1 MPVIKKRK
9 NKGGTANPRI
19 RPCSWPLFLWKEG
32 IFMTRE
38 EYANMLLPNVLHD
51 RKYYEEKYKKRNLKP
66 GAMVTRIGPSP
77 TGFVHIGTLYQA
89 IVANKLAKQSEGVC
103 FLRVEDTDQKRLVEN
118 GIEQIL
124 EAVKTYQIPFDEY
137 PIDMESEVGEYGPYI
152 QSKRVDIYQ
161 AFVKDLII
169 KDLAYPSFL
178 TEEEKKEMTE
188 KQQKRKQRIGYYGI
202 WASKERSLTME
213 EVQEKVASGIPYVI
227 RLKSKGSFEN
237 KVVIEDCIKG
247 KLEFPENDM
256 DHVLLKSDGI
266 PTYHFAHA
274 VDDTL
279 MGTTHVTRGDEW
291 LSSLP
296 LHIELFQTLGFE
308 PLKYAHLATIQ
319 KEEDGKKRKISK
331 RKDPEANV
339 KFYSEKGI
347 PVEAVK
353 IYLMTLANSNFEEWF
368 LANPDKDINE
378 FELHFENMS
387 TSGALFDMEKLLNI
401 SRNYLSRITAEEFY
415 NQILE
420 WAEIYSQDF
429 VEDLKTY
436 KDIIIATLNIERN
449 VVKPR
454 KDYDMYSEIESN
466 INYMYHFENPEYEWQ
481 KITEMKEIKNI
492 LQTYRTKYFNEE
504 DNEEVWFN
512 KIKDMCDE
520 LGYAS
525 NMKEYKKNPE
535 NYKGNVADVSTVLR
549 VALTG
554 RSRTPNLYDIMKIL
568 GKEEITRRIALLEDE
583 A

>member
-1 MPVIKKRK
+1 
-9 NKGGTANPRI
+9 
-19 RPCSWPLFLWKEG
+19 
-32 IFMTRE
+32 MTRE
-38 EYANMLLPNVLHD
+38 EYANMLLPKVMHD
-51 RKYYEEKYKKRNLKP
+51 RAYYEEKYKKRNLP
-66 GAMVTRIGPSP
+66 NDAMVTRIGPSP

-89 IVANKLAKQSEGVC
+89 IVANRLAKQSGGVC

-124 EAVKTYQIPFDEY
+124 DAVKNYQIPFDEY
-137 PIDMESEVGEYGPYI
+137 PIDMEHEVGEYGPYI

-161 AFVKDLII
+161 AFAKDLII

-178 TEEEKKEMTE
+178 TDEEKEEMTE
-188 KQQKRKQRIGYYGI
+188 KQKKRKQRIGYYGI
-202 WASKERSLTME
+202 WASAERSLTME
-213 EVQEKVASGIPYVI
+213 EVKEKVEKGIPYVI
-227 RLKSKGSFEN
+227 RLKSKGSFDN
-237 KVVIEDCIKG
+237 KIIVEDCIKG

-296 LHIELFQTLGFE
+296 LHMELFHVLGFE
-308 PLKYAHLATIQ
+308 PPKYAHLATIQ
-319 KEEDGKKRKISK
+319 KEEDGKRRKISK

-339 KFYSEKGI
+339 KFYSEQGI

-353 IYLMTLANSNFEEWF
+353 IYLLTLANSNFEEWF
-368 LANPDKDINE
+368 LANPDKDIEE
-378 FELHFENMS
+378 FKVTFDAMS

-401 SRNYLSRITAEEFY
+401 SRNYLSRITAEHFY
-415 NQILE
+415 KELYDWASVYDKSSLSDLE
-420 WAEIYSQDF
+420 N
-429 VEDLKTY
+429 Y

-449 VVKPR
+449 TEKPR
-454 KDYDMYSEIESN
+454 KDYGMYSEVLPN
-466 INYMYHFENPEYEWQ
+466 ISYMYGEFKPENYEWQ
-481 KITEMKEIKNI
+481 KITDMEEIREI
-492 LQTYRTKYFNEE
+492 LNTYIENYYDE
-504 DNEEVWFN
+504 DDTEEVWFN
-512 KIKDMCDE
+512 KMKRLCDS

-535 NYKGNVADVSTVLR
+535 NFKGNVADVSTVIR

-554 RSRTPNLYDIMKIL
+554 KSRTPNLYDIMKIL
-568 GKEEITRRIALLEDE
+568 GIDEIKTRIQKIG
-583 A
+583 

>member
-1 MPVIKKRK
+1 
-9 NKGGTANPRI
+9 
-19 RPCSWPLFLWKEG
+19 
-32 IFMTRE
+32 MTRE
-38 EYANMLLPNVLHD
+38 EYANMLLPKVMHD
-51 RKYYEEKYKKRNLKP
+51 RAYYEEKYKKRNLP
-66 GAMVTRIGPSP
+66 NDAMVTRIGPSP

-89 IVANKLAKQSEGVC
+89 IVANRLAKQSGGVC

-124 EAVKTYQIPFDEY
+124 DAVKNYQIPFDEY
-137 PIDMESEVGEYGPYI
+137 PIDMEREVGEYGPYI

-178 TEEEKKEMTE
+178 TDEEKEEITE
-188 KQQKRKQRIGYYGI
+188 KQKKRKQRIGYYGI
-202 WASKERSLTME
+202 WASAERSLTMD
-213 EVQEKVASGIPYVI
+213 EVKEKVEAGIPYVI
-227 RLKSKGSFEN
+227 RLKSKGSFDN
-237 KVVIEDCIKG
+237 KIIVEDCIKG

-296 LHIELFQTLGFE
+296 LHMELFHVLGFE
-308 PLKYAHLATIQ
+308 PPKYAHLATIQ
-319 KEEDGKKRKISK
+319 KEEDGKRRKISK

-339 KFYSEKGI
+339 KFYSEQGI

-353 IYLMTLANSNFEEWF
+353 IYLLTLANSNFEEWF
-368 LANPDKDINE
+368 LANPDKDIEE
-378 FELHFENMS
+378 FKVTFDAMS

-401 SRNYLSRITAEEFY
+401 SRNYLSRITAEHFY
-415 NQILE
+415 KELYDWASVYDKSSLSDLE
-420 WAEIYSQDF
+420 
-429 VEDLKTY
+429 TY
-436 KDIIIATLNIERN
+436 KKTIIDTLNIERN
-449 VVKPR
+449 TVKPR
-454 KDYDMYSEIESN
+454 KDYGMYSEVLPN
-466 INYMYHFENPEYEWQ
+466 IAYMYGDFFTENYEWQ
-481 KITEMKEIKNI
+481 KITDKNEIKEILN
-492 LQTYRTKYFNEE
+492 TYIENYYDE
-504 DNEEVWFN
+504 DDTEEVWFN
-512 KIKDMCDE
+512 KMKSMCDA

-535 NYKGNVADVSTVLR
+535 NFKGNVADVSTVIR

-554 RSRTPNLYDIMKIL
+554 KSRTPNLYDIMKIL
-568 GKEEITRRIALLEDE
+568 GVDEIKSRIQKVEE
-583 A
+583 

>member
-1 MPVIKKRK
+1 
-9 NKGGTANPRI
+9 
-19 RPCSWPLFLWKEG
+19 
-32 IFMTRE
+32 MTRE
-38 EYANMLLPNVLHD
+38 EYANMLLPKVMHD
-51 RKYYEEKYKKRNLKP
+51 RAYYEEKYKKRNLP
-66 GAMVTRIGPSP
+66 NNAMVTRIGPSP

-89 IVANKLAKQSEGVC
+89 IVANRLAKQSGGVC

-124 EAVKTYQIPFDEY
+124 DAVKNYQIPFDEY
-137 PIDMESEVGEYGPYI
+137 PIDMEREVGEYGPYI

-178 TEEEKKEMTE
+178 TDEEKEEITE
-188 KQQKRKQRIGYYGI
+188 KQKKRKQRIGYYGI
-202 WASKERSLTME
+202 WASAERSLTMD
-213 EVQEKVASGIPYVI
+213 EVKEKVEAGIPYVI
-227 RLKSKGSFEN
+227 RLKSKGSFDN
-237 KVVIEDCIKG
+237 KIIVEDCIKG

-296 LHIELFQTLGFE
+296 LHMELFHVLGFE
-308 PLKYAHLATIQ
+308 PPKYAHLATIQ
-319 KEEDGKKRKISK
+319 KEEDGKRRKISK

-339 KFYSEKGI
+339 KFYSEQGI

-353 IYLMTLANSNFEEWF
+353 IYLLTLANSNFEEWF
-368 LANPDKDINE
+368 LANPDKDIEE
-378 FELHFENMS
+378 FKVTFDAMS

-401 SRNYLSRITAEEFY
+401 SKNYLSRITAEHFY
-415 NQILE
+415 KELYDWASIYDKSSLSDLE
-420 WAEIYSQDF
+420 
-429 VEDLKTY
+429 TY
-436 KDIIIATLNIERN
+436 KKTIIDTLNIERN
-449 VVKPR
+449 TVKPR
-454 KDYDMYSEIESN
+454 KDYGMYSEVLPN
-466 INYMYHFENPEYEWQ
+466 IAYMYGDFFPENYEWQ
-481 KITEMKEIKNI
+481 KITDKNEIKEILN
-492 LQTYRTKYFNEE
+492 TYIENYYDEDDTEE
-504 DNEEVWFN
+504 LWFN
-512 KIKDMCDE
+512 KMKSMCDA

-535 NYKGNVADVSTVLR
+535 NFKGNVADVSTVIR

-554 RSRTPNLYDIMKIL
+554 KSRTPNLYDIMKIL
-568 GKEEITRRIALLEDE
+568 GVDEIKSRIQKVEE
-583 A
+583 

>member
-1 MPVIKKRK
+1 
-9 NKGGTANPRI
+9 
-19 RPCSWPLFLWKEG
+19 
-32 IFMTRE
+32 MTRE

-308 PLKYAHLATIQ
+308 PPKYAHLATIQ

>member
-1 MPVIKKRK
+1 MPVIKKKK

-308 PLKYAHLATIQ
+308 PPKYAHLATIQ

-339 KFYSEKGI
+339 KFYNEKGI

-429 VEDLKTY
+429 VESLKTY

>member
-1 MPVIKKRK
+1 
-9 NKGGTANPRI
+9 
-19 RPCSWPLFLWKEG
+19 
-32 IFMTRE
+32 MTRE
-38 EYANMLLPNVLHD
+38 EYANMLLPKVMHD
-51 RKYYEEKYKKRNLKP
+51 RAYYEEKYKKRNLP
-66 GAMVTRIGPSP
+66 NDAMVTRIGPSP

-89 IVANKLAKQSEGVC
+89 IVANRLAKQSCGVC

-124 EAVKTYQIPFDEY
+124 DAVKNYQIPFDEY
-137 PIDMESEVGEYGPYI
+137 PIDMEHEVGEYGPYI

-178 TEEEKKEMTE
+178 TDEEKEEMTE
-188 KQQKRKQRIGYYGI
+188 KQKKRKQRIGYYGI
-202 WASKERSLTME
+202 WASAERSLTME
-213 EVQEKVASGIPYVI
+213 EVKEKVEKGIPYVI
-227 RLKSKGSFEN
+227 RLKSKGSFDN
-237 KVVIEDCIKG
+237 KIIVEDCIKG

-296 LHIELFQTLGFE
+296 LHMELFHVLGFE
-308 PLKYAHLATIQ
+308 PPKYAHLATIQ
-319 KEEDGKKRKISK
+319 KEEDGKRRKISK

-339 KFYSEKGI
+339 KFYSEQGI

-353 IYLMTLANSNFEEWF
+353 IYLLTLANSNFEEWF
-368 LANPDKDINE
+368 LANPDKDIEE
-378 FELHFENMS
+378 FKVTFDAMS
-387 TSGALFDMEKLLNI
+387 ESGALFDMEKLLNI
-401 SRNYLSRITAEEFY
+401 SKNYLSRITAEKFY
-415 NQILE
+415 EELYDWANVYDKNSLSDLE
-420 WAEIYSQDF
+420 N
-429 VEDLKTY
+429 Y

-449 VVKPR
+449 TEKPR
-454 KDYDMYSEIESN
+454 KDYGMYSEVLPN
-466 INYMYHFENPEYEWQ
+466 ISYMYGEFKPENYEWQ
-481 KITEMKEIKNI
+481 KITDMEEIREI
-492 LQTYRTKYFNEE
+492 LNTYIENYYDE
-504 DNEEVWFN
+504 DDTEEVWFN
-512 KIKDMCDE
+512 KMKRLCDS

-535 NYKGNVADVSTVLR
+535 NFKGNVADVSTVIR

-554 RSRTPNLYDIMKIL
+554 KSRTPNLYDIMKIL
-568 GKEEITRRIALLEDE
+568 GIDEIKTRIQKIG
-583 A
+583 

>member
-1 MPVIKKRK
+1 
-9 NKGGTANPRI
+9 
-19 RPCSWPLFLWKEG
+19 
-32 IFMTRE
+32 
-38 EYANMLLPNVLHD
+38 
-51 RKYYEEKYKKRNLKP
+51 
-66 GAMVTRIGPSP
+66 
-77 TGFVHIGTLYQA
+77 
-89 IVANKLAKQSEGVC
+89 
-103 FLRVEDTDQKRLVEN
+103 
-118 GIEQIL
+118 
-124 EAVKTYQIPFDEY
+124 
-137 PIDMESEVGEYGPYI
+137 
-152 QSKRVDIYQ
+152 
-161 AFVKDLII
+161 
-169 KDLAYPSFL
+169 
-178 TEEEKKEMTE
+178 
-188 KQQKRKQRIGYYGI
+188 
-202 WASKERSLTME
+202 
-213 EVQEKVASGIPYVI
+213 
-227 RLKSKGSFEN
+227 
-237 KVVIEDCIKG
+237 
-247 KLEFPENDM
+247 
-256 DHVLLKSDGI
+256 
-266 PTYHFAHA
+266 
-274 VDDTL
+274 
-279 MGTTHVTRGDEW
+279 
-291 LSSLP
+291 
-296 LHIELFQTLGFE
+296 
-308 PLKYAHLATIQ
+308 
-319 KEEDGKKRKISK
+319 
-331 RKDPEANV
+331 
-339 KFYSEKGI
+339 
-347 PVEAVK
+347 
-353 IYLMTLANSNFEEWF
+353 MTLANSNFEEWF

-504 DNEEVWFN
+504 DNDEVWFN

>member
-1 MPVIKKRK
+1 
-9 NKGGTANPRI
+9 
-19 RPCSWPLFLWKEG
+19 
-32 IFMTRE
+32 MTRE
-38 EYANMLLPNVLHD
+38 EYANMLLPKVMHD
-51 RKYYEEKYKKRNLKP
+51 RAYYEEKYKKRNLP
-66 GAMVTRIGPSP
+66 NDAMVTRIGPSP

-89 IVANKLAKQSEGVC
+89 IVANRLAKQSGGVC

-124 EAVKTYQIPFDEY
+124 DAVKNYQIPFDEY
-137 PIDMESEVGEYGPYI
+137 PIDMEREVGEYGPYI

-178 TEEEKKEMTE
+178 TDEEKEEITE
-188 KQQKRKQRIGYYGI
+188 KQKKRKQRIGYYGI
-202 WASKERSLTME
+202 WASAERSLTMD
-213 EVQEKVASGIPYVI
+213 EVKEKVEAGIPYVI
-227 RLKSKGSFEN
+227 RLKSKGSFDN
-237 KVVIEDCIKG
+237 KIIVEDCIKG

-296 LHIELFQTLGFE
+296 LHMELFHVLGFE
-308 PLKYAHLATIQ
+308 PPKYAHLATIQ
-319 KEEDGKKRKISK
+319 KEEDGKRRKISK

-339 KFYSEKGI
+339 KFYSEQGI

-353 IYLMTLANSNFEEWF
+353 IYLLTLANSNFEEWF
-368 LANPDKDINE
+368 LANPDKDIEE
-378 FELHFENMS
+378 FKVTFDAMS

-401 SRNYLSRITAEEFY
+401 SRNYLSRITAEHFY
-415 NQILE
+415 KELYDWASVYDKSSLSDLE
-420 WAEIYSQDF
+420 N
-429 VEDLKTY
+429 Y

-449 VVKPR
+449 TEKPR
-454 KDYDMYSEIESN
+454 KDYGMYSEVLPN
-466 INYMYHFENPEYEWQ
+466 IAYMYGDFFFLNYEWQ
-481 KITEMKEIKNI
+481 KITDKNEIKEILN
-492 LQTYRTKYFNEE
+492 TYIENYYDE
-504 DNEEVWFN
+504 DDTEEVWFN
-512 KIKDMCDE
+512 KMKRLCDS

-535 NYKGNVADVSTVLR
+535 NFKGNVADVSTVIR

-554 RSRTPNLYDIMKIL
+554 KSRTPNLYDIMKIL
-568 GKEEITRRIALLEDE
+568 GVDEIKSRIQKVEE
-583 A
+583 

>member
-1 MPVIKKRK
+1 
-9 NKGGTANPRI
+9 
-19 RPCSWPLFLWKEG
+19 
-32 IFMTRE
+32 MTRE
-38 EYANMLLPNVLHD
+38 EYANMLLPKAMHD
-51 RKYYEEKYKKRNLKP
+51 RAYYEEKYKKRNLP
-66 GAMVTRIGPSP
+66 NDAMVTRIGPSP

-89 IVANKLAKQSEGVC
+89 IVANRLAKQSGGVC

-124 EAVKTYQIPFDEY
+124 DAVKNYQIPFDEY
-137 PIDMESEVGEYGPYI
+137 PIDMEREVGEYGPYI

-178 TEEEKKEMTE
+178 TDEEKEEITE
-188 KQQKRKQRIGYYGI
+188 KQKKRKQRIGYYGI
-202 WASKERSLTME
+202 WASAERSLTMD
-213 EVQEKVASGIPYVI
+213 EVKEKVEAGIPYVI
-227 RLKSKGSFEN
+227 RLKSKGSFDN
-237 KVVIEDCIKG
+237 KIIVEDCIKG

-296 LHIELFQTLGFE
+296 LHMELFHVLGFE
-308 PLKYAHLATIQ
+308 PPKYAHLATIQ
-319 KEEDGKKRKISK
+319 KEEDGKRRKISK

-339 KFYSEKGI
+339 KFYSEQGI

-353 IYLMTLANSNFEEWF
+353 IYLLTLANSNFEEWF
-368 LANPDKDINE
+368 LANPDKDIEE
-378 FELHFENMS
+378 FKVTFDAMS

-401 SRNYLSRITAEEFY
+401 SRNYLSRITAEHFY
-415 NQILE
+415 KDLYDWASVYDKSSLSDLE
-420 WAEIYSQDF
+420 N
-429 VEDLKTY
+429 Y

-449 VVKPR
+449 TEKPR
-454 KDYDMYSEIESN
+454 KDYGMYSEVLPN
-466 INYMYHFENPEYEWQ
+466 IAYMYGDFFPENYEWQ
-481 KITEMKEIKNI
+481 KITDKNEIKEILN
-492 LQTYRTKYFNEE
+492 TYIENYYDE
-504 DNEEVWFN
+504 DDTEEVWFN
-512 KIKDMCDE
+512 KMKRLCDS

-535 NYKGNVADVSTVLR
+535 NFKGNVADVSTVIR

-554 RSRTPNLYDIMKIL
+554 KSRTPNLYDIMKIL
-568 GKEEITRRIALLEDE
+568 GIDEIKTRIQKIG
-583 A
+583 

>member
-1 MPVIKKRK
+1 
-9 NKGGTANPRI
+9 
-19 RPCSWPLFLWKEG
+19 
-32 IFMTRE
+32 MTRE
-38 EYANMLLPNVLHD
+38 EYANMLLPKVMHD
-51 RKYYEEKYKKRNLKP
+51 RAYYEEKYKKRNLP
-66 GAMVTRIGPSP
+66 NDAMVTRIGPSP

-89 IVANKLAKQSEGVC
+89 IVANRLAKQSGGVC

-124 EAVKTYQIPFDEY
+124 DAVKNYQIPFDEY
-137 PIDMESEVGEYGPYI
+137 PIDMEHEVGEYGPYI

-161 AFVKDLII
+161 AFAKDLII

-178 TEEEKKEMTE
+178 TDEEKEEMTE
-188 KQQKRKQRIGYYGI
+188 KQKKRKQRIGYYGI
-202 WASKERSLTME
+202 WASAERSLTME
-213 EVQEKVASGIPYVI
+213 EVKEKVEKGIPYVI
-227 RLKSKGSFEN
+227 RLKSKGSFDN
-237 KVVIEDCIKG
+237 KIIVEDCIKG

-296 LHIELFQTLGFE
+296 LHMELFHVLGFE
-308 PLKYAHLATIQ
+308 PPKYAHLATIQ
-319 KEEDGKKRKISK
+319 KEEDGKRRKISK

-339 KFYSEKGI
+339 KFYSEQGI

-353 IYLMTLANSNFEEWF
+353 IYLLTLANSNFEEWF
-368 LANPDKDINE
+368 LANPDKDIEE
-378 FELHFENMS
+378 FKVTFDAMS

-401 SRNYLSRITAEEFY
+401 SRNYLSRITAEHFY
-415 NQILE
+415 KELYDWASVYDKSSLSDLE
-420 WAEIYSQDF
+420 N
-429 VEDLKTY
+429 Y

-449 VVKPR
+449 TEKPR
-454 KDYDMYSEIESN
+454 KDYGMYSEVLPN
-466 INYMYHFENPEYEWQ
+466 IAYMYGDFFPENYEWQ
-481 KITEMKEIKNI
+481 KITDKNEIKEILN
-492 LQTYRTKYFNEE
+492 TYIENYYDE
-504 DNEEVWFN
+504 DDTEEVWFN
-512 KIKDMCDE
+512 KMKRLCDS

-535 NYKGNVADVSTVLR
+535 NFKGNVADVSTVIR

-554 RSRTPNLYDIMKIL
+554 KSRTPNLYDIMKIL
-568 GKEEITRRIALLEDE
+568 GVDEIKSRIQKVEE
-583 A
+583 

>member
-1 MPVIKKRK
+1 
-9 NKGGTANPRI
+9 
-19 RPCSWPLFLWKEG
+19 
-32 IFMTRE
+32 MTRE
-38 EYANMLLPNVLHD
+38 EYANMLLPKVMHD
-51 RKYYEEKYKKRNLKP
+51 RAYYEEKYKKRNLP
-66 GAMVTRIGPSP
+66 NDAMVTRIGPSP

-89 IVANKLAKQSEGVC
+89 IVANRLAKQSGGVC

-124 EAVKTYQIPFDEY
+124 DAVKNYQIPFDEY
-137 PIDMESEVGEYGPYI
+137 PIDMEREVGEYGPYI

-178 TEEEKKEMTE
+178 TDEEKEEITE
-188 KQQKRKQRIGYYGI
+188 KQKKRKQRIGYYGI
-202 WASKERSLTME
+202 WASAERSLTMD
-213 EVQEKVASGIPYVI
+213 EVKEKVEAGIPYVI
-227 RLKSKGSFEN
+227 RLKSKGSFDN
-237 KVVIEDCIKG
+237 KIIVEDCIKG

-296 LHIELFQTLGFE
+296 LHMELFHVLGFE
-308 PLKYAHLATIQ
+308 PPKYAHLATIQ
-319 KEEDGKKRKISK
+319 KEEDGKRRKISK

-339 KFYSEKGI
+339 KFYSEQGI

-353 IYLMTLANSNFEEWF
+353 IYLLTLANSNFEEWF
-368 LANPDKDINE
+368 LANPDKDIEE
-378 FELHFENMS
+378 FKVTFDAMS

-401 SRNYLSRITAEEFY
+401 SKNYLSRITAEHFY
-415 NQILE
+415 KELYDWASVYDKSSLSDLE
-420 WAEIYSQDF
+420 N
-429 VEDLKTY
+429 Y

-449 VVKPR
+449 TVKPR
-454 KDYDMYSEIESN
+454 KDYGMYSEVLPN
-466 INYMYHFENPEYEWQ
+466 IAYMYGDFFPENYEWQ
-481 KITEMKEIKNI
+481 KITDKNEIKEILN
-492 LQTYRTKYFNEE
+492 TYIENYYDE
-504 DNEEVWFN
+504 DDTEEVWFN
-512 KIKDMCDE
+512 KMKSMCDA

-535 NYKGNVADVSTVLR
+535 NFKGNVADVSTVIR

-554 RSRTPNLYDIMKIL
+554 KSRTPNLYDIMKIL
-568 GKEEITRRIALLEDE
+568 GVDEIKSRIQKVEE
-583 A
+583 

>member
-1 MPVIKKRK
+1 
-9 NKGGTANPRI
+9 
-19 RPCSWPLFLWKEG
+19 
-32 IFMTRE
+32 MTRE

-308 PLKYAHLATIQ
+308 PPKYAHLATIQ

-504 DNEEVWFN
+504 NNEEVWFN

>member
-308 PLKYAHLATIQ
+308 PPKYAHLATIQ

-339 KFYSEKGI
+339 KFYNEKGI

-504 DNEEVWFN
+504 DNDEVWFN

-568 GKEEITRRIALLEDE
+568 GKEEITGRIALLEDE